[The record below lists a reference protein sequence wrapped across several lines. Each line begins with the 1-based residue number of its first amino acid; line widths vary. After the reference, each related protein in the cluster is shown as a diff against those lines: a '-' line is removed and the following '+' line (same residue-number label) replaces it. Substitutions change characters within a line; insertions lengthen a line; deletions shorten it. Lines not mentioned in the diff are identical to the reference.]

1 MRNSSCGYEVFE
13 NGITNGAAWYPILG
27 GMQDINYW
35 KYGCKE
41 VTIEISCCKYP
52 PANQLYSIWLENR
65 RSLIEYLKNANRG
78 IRGIVKFANGQLAV
92 NLTVKFNTREPF
104 FKTNK
109 YGEYYRILLP
119 GTYQLDLMLNCTKI
133 YSTRV
138 FIPTNPGIVQ
148 FNITLSNTLFTKYLD
163 ASKSLNRYSLF
174 CSASKNPVCC

>member
-1 MRNSSCGYEVFE
+1 
-13 NGITNGAAWYPILG
+13 
-27 GMQDINYW
+27 MQDFNYV
-35 KYGCKE
+35 KFGCE
-41 VTIEISCCKYP
+41 EITIEISCCKYP
-52 PANQLYSIWLENR
+52 PANQLYSIWLQNQ

-92 NLTVKFNTREPF
+92 NLTVKINLREPY

-138 FIPTNPGIVQ
+138 IVPTSPGLVQ
-148 FNITLSNTLFTKYLD
+148 FNITLSNTLYTSYSLVSKNLNKYG
-163 ASKSLNRYSLF
+163 LF
-174 CSASKNPVCC
+174 CSISKAPASCK